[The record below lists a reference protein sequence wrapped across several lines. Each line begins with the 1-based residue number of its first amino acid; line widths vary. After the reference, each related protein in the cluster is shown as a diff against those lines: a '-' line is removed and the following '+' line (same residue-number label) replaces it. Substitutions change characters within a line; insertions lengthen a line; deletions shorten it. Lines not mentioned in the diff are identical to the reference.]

1 MRLFSNDSSRIHH
14 HLRRRNMEWHI
25 QCDPSEIS
33 RYVFCPGDQAR
44 AEKIAGHLDDAYLVT
59 DSRGYAVYSG
69 TYKGVYVTSCG
80 TGMGGPTVA
89 IALEELAHM
98 GADTFI
104 RVGSCGVVQEGQ
116 GPGDVIIATGSYR
129 GGGTSN
135 NYLPINFPAVPTFE
149 ILSTLAEAADILG
162 IPYRAGVGFA
172 GDAFYR
178 PRKPDFFDMLKTA
191 GVVSLEMESDT
202 LFVVGA
208 YRGWRTGALY
218 ASDGGPGE
226 IKPEWGEAAYR
237 EGEQNVIKIGL
248 EAVRLLAERDGHNGK
263 QSK

>member
-1 MRLFSNDSSRIHH
+1 
-14 HLRRRNMEWHI
+14 MEWHI
-25 QCDPSEIS
+25 QCNPDDIS

-44 AEKIAGHLDDAYLVT
+44 ARKIADHLQEARLVS

-69 TYKGVYVTSCG
+69 VHNGVFMTVCG

-104 RVGSCGVVQEGQ
+104 RVGSCGVLQDGQ
-116 GPGDVIIATGSYR
+116 KPGDVIIATGTIR
-129 GGGTSN
+129 NGGTGN
-135 NYLPINFPAVPTFE
+135 AYLPAIFPAVPTFSV
-149 ILSTLAEAADILG
+149 LRALVEAAEKLD
-162 IPYRAGVGFA
+162 IPYTAGVGNA
-172 GDAFYR
+172 GDAFYA
-178 PRKPDFFDMLKTA
+178 PRSQATFEMLKQA

-218 ASDGGPGE
+218 ASDGAPGE
-226 IKPEWGEAAYR
+226 IKPEWGETMYR
-237 EGEQNVIKIGL
+237 QGEQQIIKIAL
-248 EAVRLLAERDGHNGK
+248 EAMGQIARNDQRRD
-263 QSK
+263 